1 MTTHTPAA
9 RGATVSGATTT
20 VRTGWPYRAASE
32 SPATLGFVEPLA
44 VPAVA
49 ESAEA
54 MVEDLDAPLAA
65 APALLDRFW
74 AAVPDEADRSNR
86 SSARAG
92 HRPDVVSVWRDQDA
106 RSFAEDTLADDLAPQ
121 HRSIPVDEYAKAVL
135 YNGLGHYHAAH
146 AAAQRACA
154 RDDFALLDGAL
165 SELVEASIRSGH
177 RRGAAA
183 ALGRLEERARLT
195 RSPWVVGVAACS
207 RALLD
212 DDAVAEGDYREAIDR
227 LAGIHAQ
234 VALARARLLYGEWLR
249 RRGRRVD
256 ARGQLAVAQRTFNEV
271 GLSGFADRARR
282 ELLAT
287 VHTARK
293 RIDSTRLDLT
303 PQESQ
308 IAQLAAVGWTN
319 PEIGERLF
327 ISPRT
332 VEWHLR
338 KVFTKLGVSS
348 RRELNKILP
357 QGAPFAALA

>member
-1 MTTHTPAA
+1 MTTHTPATCA
-9 RGATVSGATTT
+9 ATVSGAITA
-20 VRTGWPYRAASE
+20 VRRGWPHTAAPE
-32 SPATLGFVEPLA
+32 APPELGFVEPLA
-44 VPAVA
+44 VPGIA
-49 ESAEA
+49 ECAEA

-74 AAVPDEADRSNR
+74 AAVPD
-86 SSARAG
+86 
-92 HRPDVVSVWRDQDA
+92 VSVWRSQDA
-106 RSFAEDTLADDLAPQ
+106 RSFAEDTLADHVAPQ
-121 HRSIPVDEYAKAVL
+121 DRSVPVDEYAKAVL

-165 SELVEASIRSGH
+165 SELVEASVRSGDH
-177 RRGAAA
+177 RGATA
-183 ALGRLEERARLT
+183 ALRRLEERARLT

-212 DDAVAEGDYREAIDR
+212 DDAVAEGDYREAIER
-227 LAGIHAQ
+227 LSGIRAR

-271 GLSGFADRARR
+271 GLGGFADRARR
-282 ELLAT
+282 EMLAT

-338 KVFTKLGVSS
+338 KIFTKLGVSS

-357 QGAPFAALA
+357 QGAPIAALA